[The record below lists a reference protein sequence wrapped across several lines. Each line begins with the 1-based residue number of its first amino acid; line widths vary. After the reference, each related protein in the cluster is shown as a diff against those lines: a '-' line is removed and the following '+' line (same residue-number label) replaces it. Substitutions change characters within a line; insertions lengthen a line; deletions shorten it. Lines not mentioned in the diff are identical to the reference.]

1 MSQFLSLDYGL
12 KRVGV
17 AYCEAPLNI
26 AYALTTVNTKDLFY
40 FLETYLKK
48 NKVSKIIVGN
58 PKSLSGEPTHS
69 TEFTHKFF
77 NKISQMYQEIDF
89 KLYDERFTSKIAKQT
104 VLSSGVKKM
113 KRRNKGN
120 IDKIS
125 AVIILQDYL
134 QSVEFYRPSK
144 T

>member
-1 MSQFLSLDYGL
+1 MSQFLSLDFGL

-26 AYALTTVNTKDLFY
+26 AYALTTVNTEDLFK
-40 FLETYLKK
+40 FLETYIKN

-58 PKSLSGEPTHS
+58 PKSLRGEPTHS
-69 TEFTHKFF
+69 TEFTHAFF
-77 NKISQMYQEIDF
+77 NKISIMYQEIDF
-89 KLYDERFTSKIAKQT
+89 EFYDERFTSKIAKQT
-104 VLSSGVKKM
+104 LLSSGVKKM
-113 KRRNKGN
+113 KRRNREN

-134 QSVEFYRPSK
+134 QSLEFYKPSK

>member
-1 MSQFLSLDYGL
+1 MSQFLSLDYGI

-26 AYALTTVNTKDLFY
+26 AYALTTVNTEDLFK
-40 FLETYLKK
+40 FLETYIKN

-58 PKSLSGEPTHS
+58 PKSLRGEPTHS
-69 TEFTHKFF
+69 TEFTHAFF
-77 NKISQMYQEIDF
+77 NKISIMYQEIDF
-89 KLYDERFTSKIAKQT
+89 EFYDERFTSKIAKQT
-104 VLSSGVKKM
+104 LLSSGVKKM
-113 KRRNKGN
+113 KRRNREN

-134 QSVEFYRPSK
+134 QSLEFYKPSK